1 MVEAFDTSKLC
12 VWTINPSRLPKKMS
26 RCYASHPLHRT
37 CVSHSQSS
45 SAVLGWPGDGD
56 FRAQNAVTLYVAGL
70 IQNVSRSSSKA
81 SSLYGAVYCS
91 TIIVIVI
98 IICCRCVCTNVCM
111 YTVNAGSEP
120 YLTAENTRAV
130 MCLRGSS
137 KFVGV
142 ASISFRF
149 SIY

>member
-1 MVEAFDTSKLC
+1 MLC
-12 VWTINPSRLPKKMS
+12 KSSTAQDMCQPFPVLISCVGVTGRWRLWS
-26 RCYASHPLHRT
+26 C
-37 CVSHSQSS
+37 
-45 SAVLGWPGDGD
+45 
-56 FRAQNAVTLYVAGL
+56 AQNAVTLYVAGL

-91 TIIVIVI
+91 TIVVIVIVI
-98 IICCRCVCTNVCM
+98 CYRCICTNVCM

-137 KFVGV
+137 KFVGL